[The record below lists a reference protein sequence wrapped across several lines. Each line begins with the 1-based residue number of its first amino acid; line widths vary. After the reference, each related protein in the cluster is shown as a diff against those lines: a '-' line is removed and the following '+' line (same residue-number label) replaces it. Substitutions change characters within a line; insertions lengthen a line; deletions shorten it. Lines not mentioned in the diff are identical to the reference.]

1 MDIDAFSAIRAARWA
16 RLRELSGSR
25 RLTGAEADEFTR
37 LYQMTAGDLGA
48 VRSAAPEP
56 GLITW
61 LSVQLANARVWLT
74 GAHEFSVG
82 DVRRV
87 FSRTFP
93 AALYR
98 VRWWSVGVAAVVVT
112 GAIVSALY
120 ALHTPGALD
129 LVGPPEV
136 RAKIAQEEFSSYY
149 TEYDST
155 SFGAEVWT
163 NNALLSTL
171 AIGTG
176 IVGYLPAQLMYN
188 TALQLGVN
196 AAIMSEAGMLDVFFK
211 LIIPH
216 GLLELSAVFTA
227 AGAGL
232 RLFWTALVPGART
245 RSRALAEE
253 GRIAIA
259 VAGILAITLFASGI
273 IEGYVTGSAMAW
285 WLKIAIGLVVFAAF
299 WVYTFVAGRLVTKEG
314 ATGDAEGDFAVAV
327 APVAG

>member
-1 MDIDAFSAIRAARWA
+1 MDIDAFSAIRATRWA
-16 RLRELSGSR
+16 RLRELSGGR

-82 DVRRV
+82 DVRHV

-98 VRWWSVGVAAVVVT
+98 VRWWSVGVSVFVIAGGVL
-112 GAIVSALY
+112 SALY

-136 RAKIAQEEFSSYY
+136 RAQIAQEEFASYY

-155 SFGAEVWT
+155 SFGAQVWT
-163 NNALLSTL
+163 NNAWLSTL
-171 AIGTG
+171 VIGTG
-176 IVGYLPAQLMYN
+176 IIGYLPAVLMYN
-188 TALQLGVN
+188 TALQLGVM

-227 AGAGL
+227 AGAGI

-259 VAGILAITLFASGI
+259 VAGVLVVTLFASGL
-273 IEGYVTGSAMAW
+273 IEGYITGSAMPW
-285 WLKIAIGLVVFAAF
+285 WLKIAIGSVVFAAF
-299 WVYTFVAGRLVTKEG
+299 WVYTFIAGRLVTREG

-327 APVAG
+327 AAVAG

>member
-1 MDIDAFSAIRAARWA
+1 MDIDAFSAIRAGRWA

-74 GAHEFSVG
+74 GAHEFSIG
-82 DVRRV
+82 DVKRV

-98 VRWWSVGVAAVVVT
+98 VRWWSVGV
-112 GAIVSALY
+112 SAFVIAGSVLSAFY

-129 LVGPPEV
+129 LVAPPEV
-136 RAKIAQEEFSSYY
+136 RAQIAQQEFASYY

-155 SFGAEVWT
+155 SFGAQVWT
-163 NNALLSTL
+163 NNAWLSTL
-171 AIGTG
+171 VIGTG
-176 IVGYLPAQLMYN
+176 IVGYLPAVLMYN
-188 TALQLGVN
+188 TALQLGVA

-227 AGAGL
+227 AGAGI

-259 VAGILAITLFASGI
+259 VAGVLVVTLFVSGL
-273 IEGYVTGSAMAW
+273 IEGYVTGSAMVW
-285 WLKIAIGLVVFAAF
+285 WLKIAIGSVLFVAF
-299 WVYTFVAGRLVTKEG
+299 WVYTFVAGRLVTREG

>member
-1 MDIDAFSAIRAARWA
+1 MDIDAFSATRAARWA

-98 VRWWSVGVAAVVVT
+98 VRWWSVGVAAVVVI
-112 GAIVSALY
+112 GAVMSALY

-136 RAKIAQEEFSSYY
+136 RAQAAQEEFSSYY
-149 TEYDST
+149 TQYDST

-163 NNALLSTL
+163 NNALISTL
-171 AIGTG
+171 SIGTG
-176 IVGYLPAQLMYN
+176 IVGLIPAQLMYN
-188 TALQLGVN
+188 TARELGVW
-196 AAIMSEAGMLDVFFK
+196 AAIMSEAGMLDIFFK

-227 AGAGL
+227 TGAGL

-245 RSRALAEE
+245 RGRALAEE

-259 VAGILAITLFASGI
+259 VAGVLVITLFASGL
-273 IEGYVTGSAMAW
+273 IEGYVTGSAMPW
-285 WLKIAIGLVVFAAF
+285 WLKIAIGSIVFVAF
-299 WVYTFVAGRLVTKEG
+299 WVYTFVAGRLVTREG
-314 ATGDAEGDFAVAV
+314 ATGDAEGDFAAAV